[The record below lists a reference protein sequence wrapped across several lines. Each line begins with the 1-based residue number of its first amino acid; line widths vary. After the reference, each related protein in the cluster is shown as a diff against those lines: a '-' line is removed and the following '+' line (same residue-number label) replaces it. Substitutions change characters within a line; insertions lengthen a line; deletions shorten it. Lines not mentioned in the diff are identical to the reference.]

1 MACALERRAIA
12 GAIAFATLV
21 VAHFTYGITGV
32 IPFATLVVAHFTYGI
47 TGVIPF
53 ATLVVAHF
61 ACAERTAF
69 RT

>member
-1 MACALERRAIA
+1 LACALERRAIA

-32 IPFATLVVAHFTYGI
+32 IPFATLVVAHF
-47 TGVIPF
+47 
-53 ATLVVAHF
+53 